1 MKFLQKF
8 NENLSPKI
16 LELLD
21 ILEKYRIKYSDIL
34 SFINIENNVFNK
46 IKNKYNFTKQIN
58 KGGIINLINYTK
70 KSTICI
76 KQLEDDYFIIILAIK
91 DKVYYYKVDQLYNLM
106 KFLNLL
112 EKYNLLHKNK

>member
-1 MKFLQKF
+1 MKYLQKF

-16 LELLD
+16 LELLN
-21 ILEKYRIKYSDIL
+21 ILEKYRLKYSDITPI
-34 SFINIENNVFNK
+34 INIDNNAFNK

-58 KGGIINLINYTK
+58 RGGTISLINYTK
-70 KSTICI
+70 KATIAI
-76 KQLEDDYFIIILAIK
+76 KQLEDDYFIIILSLK
-91 DKVYYYKVDQLYNLM
+91 NKVCYYKVDQLYNLM